1 MSSPSLIRGLS
12 LPRQCVVLLINFTW
26 MLNVPMA
33 GQTPESQVLQYF
45 ASKDLPLLP
54 SSQSYT

>member
-1 MSSPSLIRGLS
+1 MPSPSPIRGLS
-12 LPRQCVVLLINFTW
+12 PPRQCVVLLIYVHW

-45 ASKDLPLLP
+45 A
-54 SSQSYT
+54 